1 MKFHRSKN
9 RKVLIDIQLES
20 FLTLRAKA
28 VLSRRGVRHAY
39 VQVRGVVWRWDL
51 VGEGRYVGVKRTEL
65 EVGLRPKK

>member
-1 MKFHRSKN
+1 M
-9 RKVLIDIQLES
+9 
-20 FLTLRAKA
+20 TLRAKA

-51 VGEGRYVGVKRTEL
+51 VGEGRYGGVKRTEL